1 MLANKQVD
9 YIYHLGDIH
18 IRPLDR
24 HVEYRDV
31 FNNLYTYL
39 NNEPDIKKSLIVIC
53 GDLIHEKD
61 KITPELIILL
71 REFLKNLSLITDVIL
86 FSGNH
91 DLIENN
97 LKRTAS
103 LEALTQDLDNVFYLK
118 YTGLYEYGPLIF
130 SLNSLEDDKDFIKIP
145 ADCDK
150 VKIGLY
156 HGMLKEIAFSN
167 GLLSVNDFKDFDYT
181 LLGDIHIRQYM
192 KDNIAYSGSLI
203 QQNFGESNENH
214 GLIKWDLLNKKSY
227 EIDIKNDYGYV
238 TITDE
243 SMEFSE
249 LPRNSRI
256 RFNTTRDITELRE
269 LIKKNTNII
278 SERII
283 PTNNFDEKI
292 KYEKEYIENIN
303 DEDIIKDNIEDYKPI
318 IELHNEIKKE
328 CSFDIDNISE
338 NQWSIL
344 NLEYKNLFIYGN
356 DIVNKI
362 DFNTKRGVI
371 GILGN
376 NAIGKSTIINIIIF
390 VLYDKI
396 STEYNNAN
404 VLNKNSKNMYVK
416 IEFMIGDIHYI
427 IEKSGT
433 IRKRGVSKLPKYT
446 TEFKKYENG
455 NEINLNGKDRIQTQ
469 QFIEKTIGKRDI
481 FILCNIVS
489 NVNTMSILNMTNSV
503 VIQMF
508 SNLLNLEKYQDLY
521 KNISLKLKEL
531 VVTLNIAE
539 GKYSTYEL
547 LFIEDINSKKFTLKN
562 KKHSREHDIE
572 KLKDKSIE
580 LENLKEII
588 TELNSKI
595 IIIDKP
601 TEAKSD
607 LITQKD
613 FITQNLKVSTSN
625 SVDSDDVDTLDDLYK
640 KMFNI
645 KYDKESLDTYNKEF
659 KELEESDTEYTIDF
673 LLEQELLL
681 RETIKKLKQ
690 FKTEILQY
698 TKIKTDDN
706 TKSNTDDNKYS
717 NLTMTDL
724 EERKNKI
731 KFREIHNKEIVYE
744 VNDDDIVLLKK
755 NISSNENILFFNFNQ
770 LSIESNKLKEIIRE
784 KHFYDEGKN
793 SYKKDE
799 TDIFLNDVEEF
810 LSNIKDIKELDS
822 IKKEIT
828 QDKKSLIKLENKSRL
843 NNENILLNKTIDE
856 DSEFNLRST
865 NKLKKILDVINN
877 TRYIEIENKIK
888 TSELYVMKLENNIN
902 NIKESNKYYNLKE
915 LIFKMT
921 TNIDIDK
928 DIQQLKYKDELNIIN
943 MKLDKYIIFEKV
955 NEQND
960 IYKNENKEQ
969 VFIKDTLENSI
980 SVYNTNVV
988 RLETEIKYEEK
999 ELLKLDK
1006 DYKNKMNIG
1015 KEIKEMTITKELYEK
1030 YKNLVDKKCIPSILL
1045 KEKIEYIKKDIN
1057 NNLKDLVKFEIDMY
1071 ISEDLKFTLDIIK
1084 NDTILKAY
1092 MCSGYERFILNMMI
1106 KNSLNRYC
1114 YNNKSNL
1121 FCIDEGLDC
1130 IDDSNLMKFT
1140 TVLERLQK
1148 TYNHIILISQID
1160 RIDKYVDHQI
1170 MIEHKQNSSFIKI

>member
-24 HVEYRDV
+24 HIEYRDV

-103 LEALTQDLDNVFYLK
+103 LEALTQDLENVFYLK
-118 YTGLYEYGPLIF
+118 YTGLYEYGPIIF
-130 SLNSLEDDKDFIKIP
+130 SLNSLEDEKDFIKIP
-145 ADCDK
+145 DDCK
-150 VKIGLY
+150 KLKIGLY

-181 LLGDIHIRQYM
+181 LLGDIHIRQFM
-192 KDNIAYSGSLI
+192 KENIAYSGSLI
-203 QQNFGESNENH
+203 QQNFGESNDNH
-214 GLIKWDLLNKKSY
+214 GLIKWDLWNKKSY

-243 SMEFSE
+243 ALEFSE

-256 RFNTTRDITELRE
+256 RFNTTKDITELRE

-303 DEDIIKDNIEDYKPI
+303 DEDIIKDNIEDYEPI

-416 IEFMIGDIHYI
+416 IEFMIGDIHYV

-521 KNISLKLKEL
+521 KNI
-531 VVTLNIAE
+531 
-539 GKYSTYEL
+539 
-547 LFIEDINSKKFTLKN
+547 
-562 KKHSREHDIE
+562 
-572 KLKDKSIE
+572 
-580 LENLKEII
+580 
-588 TELNSKI
+588 
-595 IIIDKP
+595 
-601 TEAKSD
+601 
-607 LITQKD
+607 
-613 FITQNLKVSTSN
+613 
-625 SVDSDDVDTLDDLYK
+625 
-640 KMFNI
+640 
-645 KYDKESLDTYNKEF
+645 
-659 KELEESDTEYTIDF
+659 
-673 LLEQELLL
+673 
-681 RETIKKLKQ
+681 
-690 FKTEILQY
+690 
-698 TKIKTDDN
+698 
-706 TKSNTDDNKYS
+706 
-717 NLTMTDL
+717 
-724 EERKNKI
+724 
-731 KFREIHNKEIVYE
+731 
-744 VNDDDIVLLKK
+744 
-755 NISSNENILFFNFNQ
+755 
-770 LSIESNKLKEIIRE
+770 
-784 KHFYDEGKN
+784 
-793 SYKKDE
+793 
-799 TDIFLNDVEEF
+799 
-810 LSNIKDIKELDS
+810 
-822 IKKEIT
+822 
-828 QDKKSLIKLENKSRL
+828 
-843 NNENILLNKTIDE
+843 
-856 DSEFNLRST
+856 
-865 NKLKKILDVINN
+865 
-877 TRYIEIENKIK
+877 
-888 TSELYVMKLENNIN
+888 
-902 NIKESNKYYNLKE
+902 
-915 LIFKMT
+915 
-921 TNIDIDK
+921 
-928 DIQQLKYKDELNIIN
+928 
-943 MKLDKYIIFEKV
+943 
-955 NEQND
+955 
-960 IYKNENKEQ
+960 
-969 VFIKDTLENSI
+969 
-980 SVYNTNVV
+980 
-988 RLETEIKYEEK
+988 
-999 ELLKLDK
+999 
-1006 DYKNKMNIG
+1006 
-1015 KEIKEMTITKELYEK
+1015 
-1030 YKNLVDKKCIPSILL
+1030 
-1045 KEKIEYIKKDIN
+1045 
-1057 NNLKDLVKFEIDMY
+1057 
-1071 ISEDLKFTLDIIK
+1071 
-1084 NDTILKAY
+1084 
-1092 MCSGYERFILNMMI
+1092 
-1106 KNSLNRYC
+1106 
-1114 YNNKSNL
+1114 
-1121 FCIDEGLDC
+1121 
-1130 IDDSNLMKFT
+1130 
-1140 TVLERLQK
+1140 
-1148 TYNHIILISQID
+1148 
-1160 RIDKYVDHQI
+1160 
-1170 MIEHKQNSSFIKI
+1170 